1 MIIFYFDSA
10 HAIIVHD
17 MVIAI
22 SGGVPGVINIG
33 QLESLV
39 CHIQSDEYYPSFID
53 KLTHLIFGITKFHC
67 FIDGNKRSAIAGG
80 AYFLELNGYGWL
92 TQHFIR
98 EMENVIVWVAEGSV
112 SKELLH
118 KIVSCLCNCEEYPE
132 NIKLELIDLLGGI

>member
-53 KLTHLIFGITKFHC
+53 KLTHLIFGITKF
-67 FIDGNKRSAIAGG
+67 I
-80 AYFLELNGYGWL
+80 
-92 TQHFIR
+92 
-98 EMENVIVWVAEGSV
+98 
-112 SKELLH
+112 
-118 KIVSCLCNCEEYPE
+118 
-132 NIKLELIDLLGGI
+132 

>member
-10 HAIIVHD
+10 HVIIVHD

-67 FIDGNKRSAIAGG
+67 FIDGNKRAG
-80 AYFLELNGYGWL
+80 FLAAGLFSYANGYRLVCDQAAATAAVLALAASELDEASFAAWL
-92 TQHFIR
+92 R
-98 EMENVIVWVAEGSV
+98 
-112 SKELLH
+112 LH
-118 KIVSCLCNCEEYPE
+118 LQPR
-132 NIKLELIDLLGGI
+132 